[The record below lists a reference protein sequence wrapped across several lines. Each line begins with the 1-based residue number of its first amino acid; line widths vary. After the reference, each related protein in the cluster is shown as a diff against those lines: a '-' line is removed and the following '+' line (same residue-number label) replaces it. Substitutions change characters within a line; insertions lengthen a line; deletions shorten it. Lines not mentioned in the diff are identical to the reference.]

1 MVFLI
6 GNTQKNISF
15 INLVENLI
23 AEYRTISTE
32 HENAVR
38 GINQQHKDRLTENNY
53 TAAFLDRLY
62 SDAVTKENEAFD
74 KKRKPLNEQLR
85 NGVAELKTILLSALN
100 KPGSSPDYAF
110 KISNAIKFVEL
121 EGNTI
126 TDEAL
131 SQIIGDFKNDMDT
144 MKRFRRMV
152 ELQIGA
158 DNPIIDAYG
167 KTTFPLSFGCL
178 AKYEVFEDEL
188 DTLEEMAAG
197 LFVSRMSE
205 TDVEIAADGKRL
217 SVPMDSLDELMT
229 EQNIKGVA
237 NNCQDMTAALFTAAE

>member
-53 TAAFLDRLY
+53 TAAFLDKLY

-85 NGVAELKTILLSALN
+85 NGIAELKTILLSALN
-100 KPGSSPDYAF
+100 KPGSNPDYAF
-110 KISNAIKFVEL
+110 RISNAIKE
-121 EGNTI
+121 
-126 TDEAL
+126 
-131 SQIIGDFKNDMDT
+131 DFKNDMET

-158 DNPIIDAYG
+158 ENPIIDAYG
-167 KTTFPLSFGCL
+167 KTTFPLSFGSL

-188 DTLEEMAAG
+188 ETLEEMAAG
-197 LFVSRMSE
+197 LFVSRMYE

-217 SVPMDSLDELMT
+217 SVPMDSLGELMT
-229 EQNIKGVA
+229 EQNIKSVA